1 MATRTSEPQ
10 GGSCGS
16 RYVGVVGRD
25 GASAAVRGF
34 EDLGVVPAWAG
45 AARSSDSICVPARG
59 PLVAVSPV
67 PVRAHDSGFGS
78 IPAVTPATAVG
89 VSGRVAWLSL
99 GVFLVVIA
107 ARGTGVLG
115 VVAYPVVTVGG
126 PLCAVF
132 GLRRHRPLLR
142 WPWWAMV
149 ATGALWTVAGIV
161 REASHATGDFTSG
174 RSLVPDMF
182 ALPGYGLFGLALYG
196 LLRSRGARGERGALL
211 DGIMLGS
218 GALLIVNE
226 VLIVPTLDI
235 RGTWLMARVA
245 VAVYPAVSM
254 GLLVLA
260 ARLAFS
266 AGERPPALRLL
277 LVGTIS
283 LLIGDVVFALGE
295 VGMLVVPQSVLEVP
309 YLLVPACIGSA
320 ILHPSIR
327 SLASTTRREVGT
339 IGLGRLAA
347 VAGALLTPIV
357 VIAMGEMSTGRAAT
371 TALCLVLA
379 LTAIARL
386 AGAMKQQA
394 VSEARLSHQANHDE
408 LTGLPSRLLIIEQ
421 TDAMLAVSHGTG
433 DAVTLMFVDLD
444 QFKLVNDSM
453 GHGVGDQLLVL
464 AAERI
469 MRCVR
474 AGDVVGRISGDEF
487 IVVACGLDAP
497 GAYGLAE
504 RIRRALSDGFYLDA
518 GEVFI
523 SASIGVASA
532 SGADHRDAATLIRE
546 ADTAMYRSKDAGRN
560 AVTVF
565 DLSMMERIARR
576 VELERRLRH
585 ALNERHV
592 CAHYQPIVA
601 LPGGR
606 IHGFEALARWHADG
620 QMISPAEFI
629 PVAEESGLIVP
640 LGAFMLDDACRQLA
654 GWRRTIPDGDRL
666 YVSVNLSPRQM
677 RESDIVD
684 CVAEALERHDLPGEV
699 LWLEITENVMLEDS
713 LAMTAVMVGLRT
725 LGVRLSVDD
734 FGTGFSSLSY
744 LKRVPVSTVKID
756 RSFVSGL
763 GHHKSDSS
771 LVAAIIAMASALELE
786 PIAEGVETHDQAR
799 RLVDLGCRQAQGNLF
814 CTPVPA
820 EQVPATVERL
830 GLAGAPSAPRTRR
843 CAIGTGRA

>member
-1 MATRTSEPQ
+1 VALAAFLI
-10 GGSCGS
+10 
-16 RYVGVVGRD
+16 VI
-25 GASAAVRGF
+25 AVRG
-34 EDLGVVPAWAG
+34 A
-45 AARSSDSICVPARG
+45 
-59 PLVAVSPV
+59 
-67 PVRAHDSGFGS
+67 
-78 IPAVTPATAVG
+78 
-89 VSGRVAWLSL
+89 
-99 GVFLVVIA
+99 
-107 ARGTGVLG
+107 GVLG
-115 VVAYPVVTVGG
+115 VVAYPIVTVGG
-126 PLCAVF
+126 PLCAVV
-132 GLRRHRPLLR
+132 GLRRYRPSLQ
-142 WPWWAMV
+142 WPWWTMV
-149 ATGALWTVAGIV
+149 ATGALWTTAGIA
-161 REASHATGDFTSG
+161 REATHATGDFTSN
-174 RSLVPDMF
+174 RSLLPDLF

-196 LLRSRGARGERGALL
+196 LLRSRGGKGERGALL

-226 VLIVPTLDI
+226 VVIMPTLDI
-235 RGTWLMARVA
+235 GGTWLMARIA

-254 GLLVLA
+254 CLLVLA

-266 AGERPPALRLL
+266 AGERSPALRLL

-295 VGMLVVPQSVLEVP
+295 VGLFVVPQSILEVP
-309 YLLVPACIGSA
+309 YLLVPACLGAA
-320 ILHPSIR
+320 IMHPSVR
-327 SLASTTRREVGT
+327 SLASASRRDIGT
-339 IGLGRLAA
+339 MGRGRLAA
-347 VAGALLTPIV
+347 VAGALLAPLI
-357 VIAMGEMSTGRAAT
+357 VIATGEMSAGRAAT
-371 TALCLVLA
+371 TALCLILA
-379 LTAIARL
+379 LTAIVRL
-386 AGAMKQQA
+386 GNAMREQA
-394 VSEARLSHQANHDE
+394 ASEARLSHQANHDE

-421 TDAMLAVSHGTG
+421 TDAMLTESRGTSN
-433 DAVTLMFVDLD
+433 AVTLMFLDLD

-464 AAERI
+464 AAQRI
-469 MRCVR
+469 MNCVR
-474 AGDVVGRISGDEF
+474 PGDVVGRISGDEF
-487 IVVACGLDAP
+487 IVVASGLDAV
-497 GAYGLAE
+497 GAYSLAE

-532 SGADHRDAATLIRE
+532 CSADRRDAATLIRE

-560 AVTVF
+560 VVTVF
-565 DLSMMERIARR
+565 DASMLERIARR
-576 VELERRLRH
+576 VDLERRLRH
-585 ALNERHV
+585 ALNEGHLR
-592 CAHYQPIVA
+592 AYYQPIVA
-601 LPGGR
+601 LPSGQ
-606 IHGFEALARWHADG
+606 IHGFEALARWRGDG

-654 GWRRTIPDGDRL
+654 GWRRLIPGGDRL

-677 RESDIVD
+677 RETDIVD
-684 CVAEALERHDLPGEV
+684 CVAEALERHDIPGDR

-713 LAMTAVMVGLRT
+713 VAMTSVMTGLRT

-786 PIAEGVETHDQAR
+786 PIAEGVETEDQAR

-814 CTPVPA
+814 CKPVPA
-820 EQVPATVERL
+820 DEVPATVTRL
-830 GLAGAPSAPRTRR
+830 GLAAARGASRTRR
-843 CAIGTGRA
+843 CATGAGRA